1 MADFDTSLRDGKIV
15 EKLFLIKLQGK
26 YPKSIIIEGNFKD
39 FDIYTPEID
48 TKYEVKAD
56 IKSNE
61 TGNYLIE
68 VEHYG
73 EPSAL
78 LTTKADYW
86 VLYDENN
93 WVITKPNKIKD
104 LILLRG
110 YKQTK
115 TTGSGD
121 THHKLCYLIEKED
134 IKLISE
140 IIPCKD
146 FEKINKE
153 F

>member
-1 MADFDTSLRDGKIV
+1 MADFDTSLSNGQLV
-15 EKLFLIKLQGK
+15 ENLFLTKLKGK
-26 YPKSIIIEGNFKD
+26 YPKSTLIGGSFKD
-39 FDIYTPEID
+39 FDIYVPETD
-48 TKYEVKAD
+48 TKYEIKSD

-73 EPSAL
+73 KPSAL

-86 VLYDENN
+86 IIYDENN
-93 WVITKPNKIKD
+93 WVITEPNKIKD

-110 YKQTK
+110 YKQVK

-121 THHKLCYLIEKED
+121 THHKLCYLIKKED
-134 IKLISE
+134 IKLISK

-146 FEKINKE
+146 WEKINKE

>member
-1 MADFDTSLRDGKIV
+1 MADFDTSLSNGQLV
-15 EKLFLIKLQGK
+15 EKLFLTKLKGK
-26 YPKSIIIEGNFKD
+26 YPKSILIEGSFKD
-39 FDIYTPEID
+39 FDIYVPEID
-48 TKYEVKAD
+48 TKYEVKSD

-73 EPSAL
+73 KPSAL

-86 VLYDENN
+86 IIYDENN
-93 WVITKPNKIKD
+93 WVITEPNKIKD

-110 YKQTK
+110 YKQVK

-121 THHKLCYLIEKED
+121 THHKLCYLIKKED
-134 IKLISE
+134 IKLISK

-146 FEKINKE
+146 WEKINKE

>member
-1 MADFDTSLRDGKIV
+1 MTDFDTSLKAGQLV
-15 EKLFLIKLQGK
+15 ENLFLTRLKNK
-26 YPKSIIIEGNFKD
+26 YPKSVLIVGSFKD
-39 FDIYTPEID
+39 FDIYVPEID
-48 TKYEVKAD
+48 IKYEVKSD
-56 IKSNE
+56 IKSNH

-73 EPSAL
+73 KPSAL

-86 VLYDENN
+86 IFYDEND
-93 WVITKPNKIKD
+93 WVCTKPSKIKD

-110 YKQTK
+110 YRQVK

-121 THHKLCYLIEKED
+121 THHKLCYLIKKEH
-134 IKLISE
+134 IKTISK
-140 IIPCKD
+140 IFPCSD
-146 FEKINKE
+146 WEKINKE